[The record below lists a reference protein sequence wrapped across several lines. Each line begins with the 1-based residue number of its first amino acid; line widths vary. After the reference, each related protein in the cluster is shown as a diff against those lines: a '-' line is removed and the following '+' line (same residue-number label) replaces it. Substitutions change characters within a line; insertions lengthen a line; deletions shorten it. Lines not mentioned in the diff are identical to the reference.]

1 MTIEQLDERK
11 VLISL
16 CSEDMKSFE
25 LEFENMSFYSEHS
38 KRVLLRLLQLA
49 CMKAGISAKSKSVL
63 MEALPHKSG
72 CLLLVTMLEEKGP
85 KTYKVK
91 RVTSQVCFVFESAEA
106 MLSTAQELSR
116 SELKLRSNSLWL
128 LEGRYYLIFD
138 YPRVHRG
145 ISEIAGY
152 YGVECRCTGIQIS
165 RIKESGELLHKG
177 NALEYIGRKIY
188 GQSSEDSR

>member
-16 CSEDMKSFE
+16 GSDDMKSFE

-49 CMKAGISAKSKSVL
+49 CMKAGISSRSKSVL

-72 CLLLVTMLEEKGP
+72 CLLLVTMLEEKSR

-91 RVTSQVCFVFESAEA
+91 RVTSQVCFEFESAEA
-106 MLSTAQELSR
+106 MLSAAQELFLSKQK
-116 SELKLRSNSLWL
+116 LKNNSLWL
-128 LEGRYYLIFD
+128 SQGRYYLIFD
-138 YPRVHRG
+138 YPWVHRG
-145 ISEIAGY
+145 ISEIAGV
-152 YGVECRCTGIQIS
+152 YGVQCKCTRIQIS
-165 RIKESGELLHKG
+165 RIKESGKLLHEG
-177 NALEYIGRKIY
+177 NALEYIGRTISR
-188 GQSSEDSR
+188 QSPEGSH

>member
-1 MTIEQLDERK
+1 MTIEQLDASK

-16 CSEDMKSFE
+16 GSEDMKSFE
-25 LEFENMSFYSEHS
+25 LEFSSMSFYSEHS
-38 KRVLLRLLQLA
+38 KKVLLRLLQLA

-91 RVTSQVCFVFESAEA
+91 RVTSQVCFEFESAEA
-106 MLSTAQELSR
+106 MLCAAQELFLSR
-116 SELKLRSNSLWL
+116 QKLKGNSLWL
-128 LEGRYYLIFD
+128 LEGRYYLMFD

-145 ISEIAGY
+145 ISEIAGA
-152 YGVECRCTGIQIS
+152 YGRERRCTRVQVS
-165 RIKESGELLHKG
+165 RIKESGRLLHEG
-177 NALEYIGRKIY
+177 NALEYIGRTIS
-188 GQSSEDSR
+188 GQSPEDSR